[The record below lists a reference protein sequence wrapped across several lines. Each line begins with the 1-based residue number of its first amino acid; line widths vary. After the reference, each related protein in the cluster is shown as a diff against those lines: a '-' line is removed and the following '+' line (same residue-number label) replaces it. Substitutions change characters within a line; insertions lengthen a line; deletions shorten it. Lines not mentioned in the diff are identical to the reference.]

1 MSTNT
6 APTKD
11 IRTNGIILRRT
22 NYGEADRIL
31 NILTPNG
38 KITAIA
44 RSVRKTRSKL
54 AGSIEMFSLIDFN
67 IHQGRSEMGV
77 VTGAKMLEY
86 YNQIITDFDRMELMS
101 VILKRVS
108 RAAEHS
114 DSPDFFNITKQCLQ
128 ELNNAT
134 NLELTEGWFL
144 LNLMRASGEEVNL
157 YRDTAG
163 SKLTID
169 TRYNWDPASESFTR
183 HEQGEYDSDDIKVLR
198 LMTTTSLKTT
208 RKIKAPT
215 SIYSKL
221 LNLIRAASH
230 I

>member
-31 NILTPNG
+31 NILTPQG

-86 YNQIITDFDRMELMS
+86 YNQIITDFDRMELMG

-128 ELNNAT
+128 ELNSAA

-163 SKLTID
+163 NKLAINAK
-169 TRYNWDPASESFTR
+169 YNWDTASESFTR
-183 HEQGEYDSDDIKVLR
+183 HEQGGYDSDDIKVLR
-198 LMTTTSLKTT
+198 LMTTTSLKTA
-208 RKIKAPT
+208 RKIKVPT
-215 SIYSKL
+215 EIYGKL

>member
-6 APTKD
+6 VPTKD

-31 NILTPNG
+31 SILTHNG

-44 RSVRKTRSKL
+44 KSVRKTRSKL

-86 YNQIITDFDRMELMS
+86 YNQIITDFDRMELMG

-128 ELNNAT
+128 GLNSAA
-134 NLELTEGWFL
+134 NLELTECWFL
-144 LNLMRASGEEVNL
+144 LNLMKASGEEVNL
-157 YRDTAG
+157 YRDVVG
-163 SKLTID
+163 NKLTISA
-169 TRYNWDPASESFTR
+169 RYNWDPVNESFVK
-183 HEQGEYDSDDIKVLR
+183 HEQGEYDPNEIKVLR

-208 RKIKAPT
+208 RKIKVPT
-215 SIYSKL
+215 EVYSKL
-221 LNLIRAASH
+221 LSLIRVASH